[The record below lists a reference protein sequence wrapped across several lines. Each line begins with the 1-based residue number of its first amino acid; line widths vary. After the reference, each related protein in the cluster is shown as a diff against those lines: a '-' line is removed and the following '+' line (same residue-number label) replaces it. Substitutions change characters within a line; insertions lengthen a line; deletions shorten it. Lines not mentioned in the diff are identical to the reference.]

1 VKVVILAGGLGTRL
15 MEETVARPK
24 PMVEIGGYPILWH
37 IMQIYAAA
45 GFNEFVVA
53 LGYKGEVIKDYFLNF
68 RFRQADF
75 SIRLRHGDIEVSRA
89 DGPDWHVHLVDT
101 GAETMTGGRLL
112 RLRKVIGNEPFM
124 ATYGDGVARIDVA
137 DLLSFHQGGG
147 RVATLTAVRP
157 PSRFG
162 SLVVAEN
169 GGVDEFIEKPQ
180 VVSGWINGGFFVF
193 EPKIF
198 DYIDGDNSILERE
211 PLELLVAQ
219 QQLGAYRLEEFWQP
233 MDTLREKRLLEE
245 LWHSGNAPWKVWA
258 D

>member
-75 SIRLRHGDIEVSRA
+75 AIRLRHGDIEISRA

-101 GAETMTGGRLL
+101 GADTMTGGRLL
-112 RLRKVIGNEPFM
+112 RLRNLIGNEPFM
-124 ATYGDGVARIDVA
+124 ATYGDGVARIDIA
-137 DLLSFHQGGG
+137 DLLRFHQGHG

-162 SLVVAEN
+162 SLVVADN

-193 EPKIF
+193 DPKIF
-198 DYIDGDNSILERE
+198 EYIDGDSSILERE
-211 PLELLVAQ
+211 PLERLVAQ
-219 QQLGAYRLEEFWQP
+219 RQLGAYRLEEFWQP

-245 LWHSGNAPWKVWA
+245 LWHGGNAPWKVWA